1 MKNLFLFLWRFK
13 YFILFLL
20 LEIFSFYLIFQNSNF
35 HHAAFV
41 NSSNAMAA
49 NVNESVKSMKDYLNM
64 KKVNG
69 DLATENAR
77 LRSILK
83 KTKKKKTKKKKK
95 KTKTKQQQQNT
106 HKAAKV

>member
-1 MKNLFLFLWRFK
+1 WRFK

-20 LEIFSFYLIFQNSNF
+20 LEAFCFYLVFQNSNF

-41 NSSNAMAA
+41 NSSNAVAA
-49 NVNESVKSMKDYLNM
+49 NVNESVKSFKDYLNL

-77 LRSILK
+77 LRSQLK
-83 KTKKKKTKKKKK
+83 DAFYSDTAVKKNVADTVNH
-95 KTKTKQQQQNT
+95 QQYSFI
-106 HKAAKV
+106 AAK